1 MSDIPGAPREQEI
14 DIAAR
19 AEEPVLVKENAK
31 LQHEN
36 AELRN
41 ENAFLKARLEG
52 IVASPSWR
60 ATVPLRFAQRLAR
73 GEWRAARKSV
83 GIGLSICYHSLRVC
97 YHKLLPRPL
106 REKVAFGRVRLR
118 NIAHTIGHSPVNRAA
133 LQAIVDRRCA
143 FAKGF
148 SANPVIPAA
157 PAEWPFID
165 VTVVCFNSRKWLDGF
180 VGSLIGQAYPL
191 EKIHLRFVDH
201 GSSDG
206 TVEALREIKD
216 REGSRFASF
225 ELLVQQNLGFG
236 AGHNTGIRAGQS
248 PYCLVT
254 NADLTFEG
262 DALVRIVTKACADEA
277 DVACW
282 ELRQKPYEHPKFYD
296 PITGETNWN
305 AHACVLLR
313 RSAFEAIGGYD
324 ENIFMYG
331 EDVELSYRLR
341 RHGFR
346 LRYCPEAVVWHFT
359 YEHESQ
365 IKPLQ
370 FTGSIFANLYL
381 RLKFGTWRDI
391 AVIPYL
397 SARLLLAREVY
408 PGSRK
413 GLIKSLKRLIG
424 LMPQALRQRGRSTA
438 LFPFHRWDYDF
449 ARAGAFVE
457 APRDGHRKPLISIVT
472 RTYRGRETYLVQ
484 CVLSVMGQTYSPIEH
499 VIVEDGGD
507 TLREVIERMSHA
519 TSANLRYFPL
529 AKVGRSAA
537 GNAGLAAAT
546 GEFVLFL
553 DDDDLFFA
561 DHVETL
567 VGAMASNPDAAAAY
581 SLAWEVPTD
590 AGRLSDGY
598 YEEYEPIF
606 NEAMRRSFDPEVL
619 KQFNYLPIQAI
630 LFQREL
636 YLQRGGFEED
646 LEALEDWNLWNRYAV
661 GNNFIFVPKV
671 TSLFRVPSDP
681 QIANKRAQALRKA
694 YEPVFTRNIR
704 EIQVLEEALQQ
715 SSELTS
721 NRA

>member
-14 DIAAR
+14 DITAR

-31 LQHEN
+31 LHREN

-41 ENAFLKARLEG
+41 ENAFLKARLDG
-52 IVASPSWR
+52 MVSSPSWR
-60 ATVPLRFAQRLAR
+60 VTVPLRFAQRLAR
-73 GEWRAARKSV
+73 GEWRAARKSL
-83 GIGLSICYHSLRVC
+83 GIGLRIGYHGLRVG

-106 REKVAFGRVRLR
+106 REKVAFGRAKILKYVRS
-118 NIAHTIGHSPVNRAA
+118 IGHSPVNQAA
-133 LQAIVDRRCA
+133 IQAIVDRRCA

-148 SANPVIPAA
+148 SVNPVIPAA

-180 VGSLIGQAYPL
+180 VGSLIGQVYPL
-191 EKIHLRFVDH
+191 GRIHLRFVDH
-201 GSSDG
+201 GSTDG
-206 TVEALREIKD
+206 TVEALTEIKG

-225 ELLVQQNLGFG
+225 EVLIQENLGFG
-236 AGHNTGIRAGQS
+236 AGHNTGIRTGQS

-254 NADLTFEG
+254 NADLTFDG

-397 SARLLLAREVY
+397 SARLLLAQEVY

-413 GLIKSLKRLIG
+413 DLIKSLKRLIG
-424 LMPQALRQRGRSTA
+424 LMPQALRQRGGSTA

-449 ARAGAFVE
+449 TREGAFVE
-457 APRDGHRKPLISIVT
+457 APRSGEGGPLVSVVT
-472 RTYRGRETYLVQ
+472 RTYRGREAYLVQ
-484 CVLSVMGQTYSPIEH
+484 CIMSVMGQTYPHIEH
-499 VIVEDGGD
+499 IIVEDGDGTLQD
-507 TLREVIERMSHA
+507 TLERVSRGGR
-519 TSANLRYFPL
+519 ANIRYLPL
-529 AKVGRSAA
+529 TKVGRSAA
-537 GNAGLAAAT
+537 GNAGLAAAR

-553 DDDDLFFA
+553 DDDDLLFA
-561 DHVETL
+561 DHIETL
-567 VGAMASNPDAAAAY
+567 VGALALNPDAAAAY

-590 AGRLSDGY
+590 ASRLPDGAY
-598 YEEYEPIF
+598 VEHEPVF
-606 NEAMRRSFDPEVL
+606 HRAMQRPFDPNVL
-619 KQFNYLPIQAI
+619 REFNYIPIQAI
-630 LFQREL
+630 LFQRKL
-636 YLQRGGFEED
+636 YLERGGFEED
-646 LEALEDWNLWNRYAV
+646 LDALEDWNLWNRYAV
-661 GNNFIFVPKV
+661 GNRFAYVPKV
-671 TSLFRVPSDP
+671 TSLYRVPADRG
-681 QIANKRAQALRKA
+681 IAEARAQVLRSA
-694 YEPVFTRNIR
+694 YEPVLARTEATVCRLENSTRACDMPG
-704 EIQVLEEALQQ
+704 QV
-715 SSELTS
+715 
-721 NRA
+721 

>member
-1 MSDIPGAPREQEI
+1 MSDNSGLP
-14 DIAAR
+14 
-19 AEEPVLVKENAK
+19 
-31 LQHEN
+31 
-36 AELRN
+36 AELDPNVTKRDTGVLTREGEKLLREVVRLREEN
-41 ENAFLKARLEG
+41 EALQARLTEM
-52 IVASPSWR
+52 VASPSWR
-60 ATVPLRFAQRLAR
+60 VTVPLRFAQRLAR
-73 GEWRAARKSV
+73 GEWRAARKSI
-83 GIGLSICYHSLRVC
+83 GIGLRICYHR
-97 YHKLLPRPL
+97 LPRPL
-106 REKVAFGRVRLR
+106 REKVALGRVKALR
-118 NIAHTIGHSPVNRAA
+118 YIRTIGHSPVNRAA
-133 LQAIVDRRCA
+133 LQAIVERRCTYA
-143 FAKGF
+143 RGF
-148 SANPVIPAA
+148 SVSPVVPAA
-157 PAEWPFID
+157 PAEWPSID

-180 VGSLIGQAYPL
+180 VGSLLAQVYPH

-206 TVEALREIKD
+206 TLDALTEIRG

-225 ELLVQQNLGFG
+225 EVLTQDNRGFG

-254 NADLTFEG
+254 NADLTFDR
-262 DALVRIVTKACADEA
+262 DALVTVVAKACADEA

-313 RSAFEAIGGYD
+313 RSTFEAIGGYD

-359 YEHESQ
+359 YEHENQ

-397 SARLLLAREVY
+397 GARLLLAREVY
-408 PGSRK
+408 PGSRRD
-413 GLIKSLKRLIG
+413 LIKSLKRLIG
-424 LMPQALRQRGRSTA
+424 IMPQALRQRRRSTA
-438 LFPFHRWDYDF
+438 LFPFHGWDYDF
-449 ARAGAFVE
+449 AREGAFVE
-457 APRDGHRKPLISIVT
+457 ALEDGERRPLVSVVT

-484 CVLSVMGQTYSPIEH
+484 CILSVMGQTYSPVEH

-507 TLREVIERMSHA
+507 TLREIVERMSH
-519 TSANLRYFPL
+519 TTGANLHYLPL
-529 AKVGRSAA
+529 TKVGRSAG
-537 GNAGLAAAT
+537 GNAGLAAAK

-561 DHVETL
+561 DHVESL
-567 VGAMASNPDAAAAY
+567 VGSLMSNPDAAAAY
-581 SLAWEVPTD
+581 ALAWEVPTD
-590 AGRLSDGY
+590 ASHLASGC
-598 YEEYEPIF
+598 YEEYEPIS
-606 NEAMRRSFDPEVL
+606 NGAMRRQFDPEVL
-619 KQFNYLPIQAI
+619 KQFNYIPIQAI
-630 LFQREL
+630 LFRREL
-636 YLQRGGFEED
+636 YLERGGFEED

-661 GNNFIFVPKV
+661 GNSFAYVPKV
-671 TSLFRVPSDP
+671 TSLYRVPSDP
-681 QIANKRAQALRKA
+681 KIAVMRSQILKTA
-694 YEPVFTRNIR
+694 YEPVRARTEQALSNL
-704 EIQVLEEALQQ
+704 EQVLQQ
-715 SSELTS
+715 
-721 NRA
+721 RVRFDQ